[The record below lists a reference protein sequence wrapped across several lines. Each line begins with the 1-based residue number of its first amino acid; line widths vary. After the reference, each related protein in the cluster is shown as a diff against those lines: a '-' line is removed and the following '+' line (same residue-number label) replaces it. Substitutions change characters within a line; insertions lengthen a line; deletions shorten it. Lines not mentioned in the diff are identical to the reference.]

1 MLPVVAHTAVAS
13 SAVASR
19 ERAPMSIEVRISEE
33 QFAVAGDLADQTLRL
48 FAGRPGYY
56 NNNRNSHLR
65 GKLGEIAATQVLS
78 DLGLECETLW
88 ADIGRLAEADIE
100 VPGMFRADVKTWSA
114 QYWADMGRCVA
125 FGQVQKLAAKADLII
140 WCVSE
145 PRLQPNM
152 AVQVRGWNSI
162 ADVEA
167 APRRLTGPATGRKV
181 DNLQIDESEI
191 RSLTRLIVSENERP

>member
-1 MLPVVAHTAVAS
+1 MSDFFMLPVVAHTADANS
-13 SAVASR
+13 D
-19 ERAPMSIEVRISEE
+19 RAPMSFKVRISEE

-78 DLGLECETLW
+78 GLGLECETLW

-100 VPGMFRADVKTWSA
+100 VPGVFRADVKTWSA

-125 FGQVQKLAAKADLII
+125 VGQVQKLAVKADLII

-145 PRLQPNM
+145 PRLQPHM
-152 AVQVRGWNSI
+152 AVEVRGWNSI

-181 DNLQIDESEI
+181 DNRQIDEAVI
-191 RSLTRLIVSENERP
+191 RVLEDLRSYGRR